1 VGEEDSGKKGKQ
13 KEKRRGKR
21 NRGHTRGCGGRL
33 GYGITIPYPGY
44 KI

>member
-1 VGEEDSGKKGKQ
+1 VGEEDSGKKEIKKG
-13 KEKRRGKR
+13 KRRGKG

-33 GYGITIPYPGY
+33 GYGITITYPGY